1 MLPRHHFDE
10 DFFPPFDGFPK
21 EALEFLKKLKRNNTR
36 PWFQA
41 RKSQYEE
48 LVRFPMQCLIAG
60 LAHRMADVAPEFEFH
75 PRKSIFRIYRDTR
88 FSKNKTP
95 YKTNIA
101 ASFELRGG
109 KGPTETP
116 GLYLGVEPGEIYIG
130 GGLYMPTGPQL
141 KLIRNAIATRPE
153 DYLAVVDDSRFKRE
167 FGGIDGEK
175 LVKAPLGYPRDHPM
189 IEHLKHKQ
197 FYAGKVLAD
206 SACLKPAFLGTA
218 AGILTD
224 ILPLV
229 RWLTDALGAGNSA
242 RKRELSRPS

>member
-1 MLPRHHFDE
+1 MTARLPLDD

-21 EALEFLKKLKRNNTR
+21 EGMEFLKKLKKNNNR

-41 RKSQYEE
+41 RKDQYEE

-101 ASFELRGG
+101 ASFELRGR
-109 KGPTETP
+109 KSPTETP
-116 GLYLGVEPGEIYIG
+116 GLYLGIEPGEIYVG

-141 KLIRNAIATRPE
+141 KLIRNAIATRPDE
-153 DYLAVVDDSRFKRE
+153 FLAVVKDTRFRRE
-167 FGGIDGEK
+167 FERIEGEK

-197 FYAGKVLAD
+197 FYAGKVLMDA
-206 SACLKPAFLGTA
+206 ACLKPAFLDAVSVT
-218 AGILTD
+218 LTD

-229 RWLTDALGAGNSA
+229 RWLAATLVGENPV
-242 RKRELSRPS
+242 RKRVTSHRS